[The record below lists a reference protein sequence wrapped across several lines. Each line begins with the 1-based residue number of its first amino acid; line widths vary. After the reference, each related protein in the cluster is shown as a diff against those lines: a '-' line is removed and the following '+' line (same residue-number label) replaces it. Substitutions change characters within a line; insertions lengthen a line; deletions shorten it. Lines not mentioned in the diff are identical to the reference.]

1 MNERTYEEVLDEKS
15 PKIKQLYWDVAFG
28 LQEVDKL
35 KPSKYM
41 KDLSEEH
48 IIGKKTYEQV
58 QNEIT
63 SYYSKNKDNH
73 EDDDEEEADEVATA
87 IYEILSDK
95 SFRFDF
101 LTLKNYHRRLFINL
115 DKEKYNAGN
124 FRDYNFT
131 KDEPVLNG
139 DTVQYQ
145 SYDLIE
151 ETLRYDFEEEEEQDY
166 SSLIDE
172 ELIDRITEFT
182 SRIWQVHPFQEGNT
196 RTTAIFIYK
205 YLLSIG
211 FYVNGYLFKNNSL
224 YFRNALV
231 RANYTNY
238 SVGVKE
244 TRKYLAM
251 FFENLLL
258 NKDNKLDSE
267 ESRKRV
273 AILLVEYMISETKKN
288 Q

>member
-1 MNERTYEEVLDEKS
+1 MDEITYDKVQEES
-15 PKIKQLYWDVAFG
+15 NPKIKQLYWNIAFG
-28 LQEVDKL
+28 LQDVDGL

-41 KDLSEEH
+41 QELSEEH
-48 IIGKKTYEQV
+48 IQGKKTYQEV

-73 EDDDEEEADEVATA
+73 DDDNEEEADEVATA

-101 LTLKNYHRRLFINL
+101 LTFKNYHKRLFANL
-115 DKEKYNAGN
+115 DKEKYNPGV
-124 FRDYNFT
+124 FRTYNFT

-151 ETLRYDFEEEEEQDY
+151 ETLKYDFNEEKEIDY
-166 SSLIDE
+166 SKFNEE
-172 ELIDRITEFT
+172 ELINRIVEFT

-196 RTTAIFIYK
+196 RTTAVFIQK
-205 YLLSIG
+205 YLISMG
-211 FYVNGYLFKNNSL
+211 FNINNELFKENAL

-238 SVGVKE
+238 SKGIKE
-244 TRKYLAM
+244 TNNYLIM

-258 NKDNKLDSE
+258 NKDNSLNNDDLK
-267 ESRKRV
+267 
-273 AILLVEYMISETKKN
+273 I
-288 Q
+288 